1 MAVAD
6 KIGKREG
13 QLNGVDVH
21 SLTASQ
27 ARAAAGALRG
37 PAGGNG
43 RGGQEGW

>member
-1 MAVAD
+1 MASIDAL
-6 KIGKREG
+6 
-13 QLNGVDVH
+13 QHAFNTGVDVH